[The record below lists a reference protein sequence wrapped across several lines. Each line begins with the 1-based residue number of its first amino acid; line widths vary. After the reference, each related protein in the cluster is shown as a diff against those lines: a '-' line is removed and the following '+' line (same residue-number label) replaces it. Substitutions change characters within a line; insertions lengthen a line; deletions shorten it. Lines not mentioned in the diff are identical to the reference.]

1 MICAML
7 LSCILCLIYQKQ
19 RSVWGLTIPHFA
31 LGTVASFL
39 NFV

>member
-19 RSVWGLTIPHFA
+19 SSVWGLTIPHFA

>member
-1 MICAML
+1 MICARF
-7 LSCILCLIYQKQ
+7 LSCALFLIDQKQ
-19 RSVWGLTIPHFA
+19 RSVWDLTIPHFM